1 MPKETRKTLVKQGVN
16 TREGKKMMGKAVRQN
31 RRERGENPNTGTAVT
46 TTPAPEATSTGV
58 APRGANVERTR
69 KTTTGSGKVGVKKT
83 GMSSG
88 PVGPEAYR
96 NYQSGEA
103 PVQQQ
108 ATKPTGGKKPSRK
121 VVRGKAPKAGA
132 GRARGAIRNPN
143 SGGAGKRLIASQG
156 GGRRALATFRAQ
168 SKATRQALVAAGQQG
183 NDITKTLRAQA
194 KATTPKKKKR

>member
-1 MPKETRKTLVKQGVN
+1 MPKATRKTLVKQGVN
-16 TREGKKMMGKAVRQN
+16 TREGKQMMGKAVRQA

-46 TTPAPEATSTGV
+46 TTPEATSTGV

-69 KTTTGSGKVGVKKT
+69 KTVTGSGKVGVRKT

-132 GRARGAIRNPN
+132 GRSRGAIRNPK
-143 SGGAGKRLIASQG
+143 SGGAGKALIAQQG
-156 GGRRALATFRAQ
+156 GGRRALNTFR
-168 SKATRQALVAAGQQG
+168 SLPKATRQALVSAGQQG

-194 KATTPKKKKR
+194 KATAAKKRKR